1 MKISVTEL
9 RKMIKEATM
18 GEEQFAELEAAREA
32 FDKNRGTGRAMDGD
46 ALSNFLSL
54 VEKLVEPV
62 MIDIGPLFFE
72 MEAFMNR
79 GELVFNNN
87 KVEVTIDPLGK
98 KDTYEVDISP
108 QYGAEDDIQPMKA
121 AFPTMKGALQFVHDK
136 IGDKEFSPERVGE
149 PKGQGELPLEN
160 KMKVQGLRDLI
171 KKQIQEIQKDRMS
184 YLLNLNEEVL
194 EEGVYDPGIL
204 KAVFTAGGPGSGKSY
219 VADVMFDAREA
230 GKDKMF
236 DAASFI
242 GRFGLKYVNS
252 DNLFEIGL
260 KKMGIPLADLG
271 AISQAAK
278 EGGEYKG
285 EDAKEVAEK
294 IGLLGKRGDSVRAIA
309 KGKLAKLKDFYTAGR
324 LGMLIDGTGKD
335 FGKMAKKKQALDALG
350 YDSYMIFVDTSLEN
364 ALAQNAKRERKLD
377 PEEVEKMW
385 NRVQANKEDFQELFG
400 VDNFTIVV
408 NNEPVPPT
416 REATRAVQRF
426 VEAPVANPLGQN
438 WINVQLAAK
447 DTSGDAPSEEPSE
460 EAPEEEKIFP
470 LQIN

>member
-18 GEEQFAELEAAREA
+18 GEEQFAELEAARDA

-46 ALSNFLSL
+46 ALSNFLSM

-62 MIDIGPLFFE
+62 MIDIGPLYFE

-79 GELVFNNN
+79 GELVFNNS

-204 KAVFTAGGPGSGKSY
+204 KAVFTAGGPG
-219 VADVMFDAREA
+219 
-230 GKDKMF
+230 MF
-236 DAASFI
+236 DAASFV

-350 YDSYMIFVDTSLEN
+350 YDTYMIFVDTSLEN
-364 ALAQNAKRERKLD
+364 SQAQNAKRERKLD

-385 NRVQANKEDFQELFG
+385 SRVQANKEDFQELFG

-447 DTSGDAPSEEPSE
+447 DTSADAPSEEPSE
-460 EAPEEEKIFP
+460 EE
-470 LQIN
+470 

>member
-18 GEEQFAELEAAREA
+18 GEKQFAELEAARDA
-32 FDKNRGTGRAMDGD
+32 FDKSRGTGRSMDGD
-46 ALSNFLSL
+46 ALSDFVNM

-108 QYGAEDDIQPMKA
+108 QYGAEDEIQPMKA

-350 YDSYMIFVDTSLEN
+350 YDS
-364 ALAQNAKRERKLD
+364 
-377 PEEVEKMW
+377 
-385 NRVQANKEDFQELFG
+385 
-400 VDNFTIVV
+400 
-408 NNEPVPPT
+408 
-416 REATRAVQRF
+416 
-426 VEAPVANPLGQN
+426 
-438 WINVQLAAK
+438 
-447 DTSGDAPSEEPSE
+447 
-460 EAPEEEKIFP
+460 
-470 LQIN
+470 